1 MGRHASGKGRNSK
14 IVNPNGSTDRLASL
28 GEAAAALAAL
38 LPRMQS
44 PEAATASTLARD
56 LEKFSREV
64 ALLGDEVAALDRKD
78 PGESVRRYRHDGR
91 NRLNHLFGLAQLIR
105 LGGIPA
111 SLGRPLEEA
120 VALLDRCLQSLSG
133 GDPVAAVEIP
143 EPPSTLAP
151 GEAGTLLIADDDAE
165 NREILRRLLEPR
177 GFHLTFAENGVET
190 ISKMEHGDFDAVL
203 LDIRMP
209 GKDGLAA
216 LEKIRADLPTVR
228 VVMLSTFD
236 NPTYVARAVAAGAHD
251 YILKGASRS
260 EIIAAITG
268 AAAGQLP
275 ARAGELR
282 RVASTMANRVATP
295 DPDIPLTQRE
305 TQVLRHMALG
315 LSNKEIAQSLTISV
329 ETVKEH
335 VQNILRKIAVT
346 DRTQA
351 AVWAV
356 RRGLV

>member
-1 MGRHASGKGRNSK
+1 MMMSVKVVIADDHEVVRRGLVSLLAGSEVK
-14 IVNPNGSTDRLASL
+14 IL
-28 GEAAAALAAL
+28 GEAAN
-38 LPRMQS
+38 
-44 PEAATASTLARD
+44 
-56 LEKFSREV
+56 
-64 ALLGDEVAALDRKD
+64 GDE
-78 PGESVRRYRHDGR
+78 
-91 NRLNHLFGLAQLIR
+91 
-105 LGGIPA
+105 
-111 SLGRPLEEA
+111 A
-120 VALLDRCLQSLSG
+120 VK
-133 GDPVAAVEIP
+133 
-143 EPPSTLAP
+143 
-151 GEAGTLLIADDDAE
+151 
-165 NREILRRLLEPR
+165 
-177 GFHLTFAENGVET
+177 LTKKLKPDV
-190 ISKMEHGDFDAVL
+190 VL

-209 GKDGLAA
+209 VKDGLST
-216 LEKIRADLPTVR
+216 LERIRAEAPGVR

-236 NPTYVARAVAAGAHD
+236 NPTYVARAVADGAHD
-251 YILKGASRS
+251 YILKGSSRA
-260 EIIAAITG
+260 EIISAITG

-282 RVASTMANRVATP
+282 RVATTMANRVATP